1 MASESNNEKENFLYP
16 RSKYYGKFSPQNL
29 IFNANLQEFA
39 NRVIY
44 LCGLETN
51 GKLSSQETYQQIKEL
66 WQQLKQSQ
74 KALLN
79 ENGAEDK

>member
-1 MASESNNEKENFLYP
+1 MASESNNEKEKFLYP
-16 RSKYYGKFSPQNL
+16 RSKYYGNFSPQNL
-29 IFNANLQEFA
+29 VFNANLQEFA

-44 LCGLETN
+44 LCALETN

-66 WQQLKQSQ
+66 WQHLKQSQ